1 MLLTDF
7 RVNHIVIQ
15 ISFTLLKPIKKK
27 ILLSYAFT
35 FQWESF
41 NGQNIYTRSLLDRI
55 ISLKICNYYSECF
68 ITFVFQVFD
77 TKTQISFSSKGI
89 KKNKTLR
96 HLSLEFCQIG
106 DSGVESE

>member
-27 ILLSYAFT
+27 ILLRYAFT
-35 FQWESF
+35 F
-41 NGQNIYTRSLLDRI
+41 QNIYTRSLLDRI
-55 ISLKICNYYSECF
+55 ISLKICNCYSECF

-89 KKNKTLR
+89 KKNKTLQ

>member
-27 ILLSYAFT
+27 NLLRYAFT
-35 FQWESF
+35 F
-41 NGQNIYTRSLLDRI
+41 QNIYTRSLLDRI

-77 TKTQISFSSKGI
+77 TKTQFSFSSKGI
-89 KKNKTLR
+89 KKNKTLQ

>member
-7 RVNHIVIQ
+7 KVNHIAIQ
-15 ISFTLLKPIKKK
+15 ISLTLLKPIKKK
-27 ILLSYAFT
+27 NLHSYAFT

-41 NGQNIYTRSLLDRI
+41 NDKNIYTRSLLDRI
-55 ISLKICNYYSECF
+55 LSLKICNFYSECF

-89 KKNKTLR
+89 KKNKTLQ